1 MKQYRKQHQS
11 SQNTKIDF
19 SLISFLELRRQE
31 LRLMQP
37 RWIWMRLG
45 VKTITCFIGVLGALV
60 ITGCTSFQVEPG
72 AFGIEKVERDVKR
85 FSELDI
91 QEGVFKGWYNWT
103 LLPNK
108 NKTNYRLE
116 KYQGKT
122 VLKATANSSASGMAV
137 PLKPRSVE
145 NLEISWAWKALTTI
159 PGADHTVGQ
168 KDDAPLRLMLAFDGD
183 KTKLPFKDQMAFE
196 MAHLISGHH
205 LPYATLMY
213 VWSDQNPVDTIITNQ
228 HISRVR
234 MLVVDS
240 GQNAVGQ
247 WRLHTRHIG
256 EDYRKVFNEPPGRLI
271 GIGIL
276 TDSDNTNTD
285 AQAIYGDIELI
296 YNKTKKVSWSNFLK

>member
-1 MKQYRKQHQS
+1 LRVLQS
-11 SQNTKIDF
+11 
-19 SLISFLELRRQE
+19 RGA
-31 LRLMQP
+31 
-37 RWIWMRLG
+37 WMRLAII
-45 VKTITCFIGVLGALV
+45 KITYSLGVLGILIFA
-60 ITGCTSFQVEPG
+60 GCTSFQVEPG
-72 AFGIEKVERDVKR
+72 AFGIEKTERDVKR
-85 FSELDI
+85 FSELEI

-137 PLKPRSVE
+137 PLKPRNVD
-145 NLEISWAWKALTTI
+145 NLQISWAWKALTPI
-159 PGADHTVGQ
+159 SGADNTVGR

-183 KTKLPFKDQMAFE
+183 KTKLSFKDQMAFE

-240 GQNAVGQ
+240 GQDAVGQ
-247 WRLHTRHIG
+247 WRLHTRNIL
-256 EDYRKVFNEPPGRLI
+256 EDYRKVFNETPGRLI
-271 GIGIL
+271 GVGIL
-276 TDSDNTNTD
+276 TDSDNTNTE
-285 AQAIYGDIELI
+285 AQAIYGDIELF
-296 YNKTKKVSWSNFLK
+296 YNKTKKVSWSNWLK